1 MAVHCDG
8 LVTGLDEVDE
18 VVGECVVPE
27 VVVEVHEML
36 EFAGSHRLVAGD
48 GSRIGRFDSCLGSRM
63 AVHHCYLAGSSAEA
77 TVAIV
82 DSLLEVHSS
91 AAVADIPREVADV
104 LAVVVGVLAA
114 VADILALAAG
124 ILAVVDVA
132 DSPVLVV
139 ALADNCLDEAVDVPA
154 LADSRLEGFGDSSLV
169 VAVVAAAFV
178 AVYTGH
184 TSPGRPERRP

>member
-36 EFAGSHRLVAGD
+36 EFVGSHRLVVGD

-63 AVHHCYLAGSSAEA
+63 VVHYCYLAGSSAEA

-91 AAVADIPREVADV
+91 VAVADIPREVADV
-104 LAVVVGVLAA
+104 LAVAVGT
-114 VADILALAAG
+114 
-124 ILAVVDVA
+124 LAVVDAA
-132 DSPVLVV
+132 DSSVLVV

-154 LADSRLEGFGDSSLV
+154 LAGSCLEGFGDNSLV

-184 TSPGRPERRP
+184 TSPGRPEQRP